1 MGLETSTIEQVF
13 EIYMDPCRRSLI
25 TDRTIYYKD
34 VSDFMV
40 YCERFGSED
49 KKDSLT
55 EYQNMVFEQSQIHR
69 QSVIESMYGRPEIR
83 EYDSKENGF
92 SILLDRMSKGTD
104 VLCDMPAFY
113 MPENLSV
120 VFDILEKRDTHKSV
134 FGDYH
139 YIVKKV
145 VTAKE
150 KNIDDTHRHRGG
162 FQNYVLG
169 KIQKYT
175 PPQFYLVDRD
185 HNEIPVDYDQ
195 CKNDLAQMLREI
207 RDIFV
212 GSEVPPTFGAC
223 EWPWEA
229 FNNERA
235 RQLHDV
241 SLVSGI
247 GKSKKKALA
256 KKGIHTVGDLAGANP
271 VFLSSIKG
279 ISLGTAKRLI
289 QKAQA
294 ICQGTIICLKPSVFP
309 TKDVEIFLDF
319 EDITELLYFGNP
331 LTIDYLIGV
340 VVRTEK
346 TEYIPFLAH
355 GLNGEREMFNQFI
368 DWLLKQEDYII
379 YYFSPHDIIHLE
391 NLMNRY
397 ELSDKDRRV
406 ILSNMHDVKQ
416 TCGANCIFP
425 TYRDD
430 LKSLA
435 GFFCYR
441 WKHADVNA
449 NECTALYLQYVEDPC
464 RNDYKLQKILD
475 YNEDDCRALMH
486 LKDQLEKVCQEKGKI
501 QE

>member
-13 EIYMDPCRRSLI
+13 DRCMDPCRESMI

-34 VSDFMV
+34 ISDFMV
-40 YCERFGSED
+40 YCERFVSED
-49 KKDSLT
+49 RKDPLT
-55 EYQNMVFEQSQIHR
+55 EYQNMIFEQSQIHR
-69 QSVIESMYGRPEIR
+69 QSVIESKYGRPEIR

-92 SILLDRMSKGTD
+92 SILLDKMSKGTD

-120 VFDILEKRDTHKSV
+120 VFDILEKRDTHNSA

-145 VTAKE
+145 VTAKG
-150 KNIDDTHRHRGG
+150 KNIDDTHRHRGA

-175 PPQFYLVDRD
+175 PPQFYLIGRD
-185 HNEIPVDYDQ
+185 HKETPVDYRRYE
-195 CKNDLAQMLREI
+195 NGLAQMLKEI
-207 RDIFV
+207 RDIFA
-212 GSEVPPTFGAC
+212 GNEVTPTFGAC
-223 EWPWEA
+223 EWPWKA

-235 RQLHDV
+235 QQLCDV

-256 KKGIHTVGDLAGANP
+256 ERGIHTVGDLAGADP
-271 VFLSSIKG
+271 VFLAGIKG
-279 ISLGTAKRLI
+279 ISLGTANRLI

-294 ICQGTIICLKPSVFP
+294 ICRGTTVCTKPVVFP

-319 EDITELLYFGNP
+319 EDIDELLYYDNP

-368 DWLLKQEDYII
+368 DWLLNQKNYVI
-379 YYFSPHDIIHLE
+379 YHFSPHDSIHFK
-391 NLMNRY
+391 NLAKRY
-397 ELSDKDRRV
+397 ELSKTDMST
-406 ILSNMHDVKQ
+406 ILKNMRDVKK
-416 TCGANCIFP
+416 TCEASCIFP

-435 GFFCYR
+435 GFFCYH
-441 WKHADVNA
+441 WKHKDVNA
-449 NECTALYLQYVEDPC
+449 NECTALYLQHVEDPC

-486 LKDQLEKVCQEKGKI
+486 LKDQLEKVCR
-501 QE
+501 